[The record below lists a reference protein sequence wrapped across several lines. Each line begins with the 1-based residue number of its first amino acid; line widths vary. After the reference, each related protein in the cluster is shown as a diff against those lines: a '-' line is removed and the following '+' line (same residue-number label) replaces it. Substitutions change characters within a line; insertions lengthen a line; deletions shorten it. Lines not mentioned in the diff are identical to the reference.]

1 MIFLVSTAWVVRYSK
16 FSPCDQRIFDIQL
29 QFSLSIFFFFY
40 LFIFHQR
47 RERERDLNLISYYE
61 RIKKCQGFRE
71 LQSNIFKDQC
81 HYFISLLNNLIHFKS
96 ILELLFCLSYQKVKE
111 NLRRLCIFLFV
122 ENRGFVI
129 IIVVYIFYL
138 KNIRFWS
145 LQ

>member
-16 FSPCDQRIFDIQL
+16 FSPCDKRIFDIQL
-29 QFSLSIFFFFY
+29 QFSLSIFFFSIFY
-40 LFIFHQR
+40 FSSN
-47 RERERDLNLISYYE
+47 ERERDLNLISYYE

-122 ENRGFVI
+122 ENRGFVN